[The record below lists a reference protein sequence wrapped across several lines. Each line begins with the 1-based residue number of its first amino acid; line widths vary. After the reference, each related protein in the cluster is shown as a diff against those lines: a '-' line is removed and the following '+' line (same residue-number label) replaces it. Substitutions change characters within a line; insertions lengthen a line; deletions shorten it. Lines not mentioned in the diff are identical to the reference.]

1 METLFGSSLPS
12 VVCRRIPIL
21 FVLFVCGGVLH
32 ILCCRF
38 VLFFFVCDLCC
49 QFFLDC
55 PFLNAPSVF
64 SNVYKG
70 VRVKFVWLRISIMFP
85 SETCLHM
92 NCCVSKL
99 AIIISTR
106 LVGLIQTGHLYTLSS
121 HRMQLILTMIK
132 TNNG

>member
-1 METLFGSSLPS
+1 MFGSSS
-12 VVCRRIPIL
+12 VVCRRAPIL
-21 FVLFVCGGVLH
+21 SVLFVCGGVLH
-32 ILCCRF
+32 ILCCGF
-38 VLFFFVCDLCC
+38 VLFFFGCDLCC
-49 QFFLDC
+49 QFFWI
-55 PFLNAPSVF
+55 AHSVF

-106 LVGLIQTGHLYTLSS
+106 LVGLMQTGHLYTLSS
-121 HRMQLILTMIK
+121 HRMQLILTRIK